1 MTKNN
6 KNSLVKKIRLS
17 DCYLAN
23 RNINIKGQKETPLY
37 KEVLESIKKI
47 GLVNPL
53 IVVKDN
59 GYKVCLGNNRYLA
72 CKELNIKYVD
82 VIISENQK
90 PLEIKKF
97 YKFYKKVLKNESPHI
112 K

>member
-1 MTKNN
+1 MIKKE
-6 KNSLVKKIRLS
+6 KNSLVKKIKLS

-23 RNINIKGQKETPLY
+23 RKINIKGQKETPLY
-37 KEVLESIKKI
+37 KEVLKSIKQI

-53 IVVKDN
+53 VVVIDN

-72 CKELNIKYVD
+72 CKELNIEYVD
-82 VIISENQK
+82 VLISESQEPK
-90 PLEIKKF
+90 EIKKF
-97 YKFYKKVLKNESPHI
+97 YKFYKKVLKNESSYI